1 MNSWIREDVRT
12 MKSPFLQEPAFSMS
26 GADPS
31 EIFFPLPS
39 EVRGALSDRLASVSL
54 NQYPDHKASE
64 LVKALSAL
72 WGVACGNIHLG
83 NGSDEIILNLFL
95 ATRGPVIC
103 PVPSFSMYEVIA
115 HVAGK
120 TFIPVDM
127 TEEFSID
134 LEAMEKVM
142 SVQDIPGILVVASP
156 NNPTGQACSH
166 DELFRLLELA
176 RNRGFS
182 LLVDE
187 AYFPYHKESF
197 VGALSQSDNLL
208 VLRTFSKMGLAA
220 IRLGVLLARDTV
232 IREIDKIRLPYNLN
246 SLTQEAA
253 LFLIRDHFHLLSES
267 VAMVVQFRE
276 KMEKELLS
284 VPGLLFFPSR
294 TNFLLVRF
302 WPGTGSLVF
311 AKLQESGV
319 LVRDVSSH
327 HPFLKDCVRISVG
340 SHEDIEKL
348 MKILRHFSEGTRS

>member
-1 MNSWIREDVRT
+1 MDFWIREDVRT
-12 MKSPFLQEPAFSMS
+12 MRTPFLQESALSMVNS
-26 GADPS
+26 DSS
-31 EIFFPLPS
+31 EMLFPLPS
-39 EVRGALSDRLASVSL
+39 EVREALSARLASVSL

-64 LVKALSAL
+64 LVKALSDL

-127 TEEFSID
+127 TEKLVVD
-134 LEAMEKVM
+134 LEAVEKVI
-142 SVQDIPGILVVASP
+142 SSQDVPGILVVASP
-156 NNPTGQACSH
+156 NNPTGQACSY
-166 DELFRLLELA
+166 DELDHLLKLA
-176 RNRGFS
+176 RSRGFS

-187 AYFPYHKESF
+187 AYFPYHKESCL
-197 VGALSQSDNLL
+197 GALSQSDNLL

-220 IRLGVLLARDTV
+220 IRLGVLLASDTV

-267 VAMVVQFRE
+267 VAKVVQFRE
-276 KMEKELLS
+276 KLEKELSS

-302 WPGTGSLVF
+302 WPGKGALVF
-311 AKLQESGV
+311 SKLHENGI

-340 SHEDIEKL
+340 SNEEIQKL
-348 MKILRHFSEGTRS
+348 INILRHFSEGTRP